1 MALMTIPNLLL
12 FFFFLVERKRVG
24 FSIRVDPD
32 SDKETYSKVKKN
44 KRNKCFSF
52 HLLWPPVFFLLFLI
66 GTVRTNKNQQAYIF
80 NTNYST
86 IMRCR

>member
-1 MALMTIPNLLL
+1 MTLMTIPNLLL
-12 FFFFLVERKRVG
+12 FSFFLVERKRVG

-44 KRNKCFSF
+44 KGNKCFSF
-52 HLLWPPVFFLLFLI
+52 HLLWPPVFFHYFLSEQLE
-66 GTVRTNKNQQAYIF
+66 QQAYIF

-86 IMRCR
+86 IMRYRQYF

>member
-1 MALMTIPNLLL
+1 MTLMTIPNLLL

-32 SDKETYSKVKKN
+32 SDKETYSKVKQN

-52 HLLWPPVFFLLFLI
+52 HFLGPPLI
-66 GTVRTNKNQQAYIF
+66 FIISYRN
-80 NTNYST
+80 S
-86 IMRCR
+86 